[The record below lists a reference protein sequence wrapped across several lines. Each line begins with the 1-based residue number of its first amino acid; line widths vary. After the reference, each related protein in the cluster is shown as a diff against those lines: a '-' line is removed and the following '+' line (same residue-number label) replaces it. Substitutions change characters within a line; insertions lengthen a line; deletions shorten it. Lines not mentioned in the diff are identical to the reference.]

1 MRWHQ
6 RPYVLMTLGLGAL
19 LMVSVGAWRVAGAVP
34 RAAARLY
41 TGQVQSIL
49 IDHCDVAPGTCTGA
63 LVLAPAGGPEVAL
76 AIPAGT
82 LIQRGAQRVHLEELG
97 RGNYVMVQAVPLAG
111 PPGPEGRDGGSQ
123 VGTNLGE
130 RAPTLGEATEQ

>member
-1 MRWHQ
+1 MT
-6 RPYVLMTLGLGAL
+6 YLVTTLGLGAL
-19 LMVSVGAWRVAGAVP
+19 LMVSVGAWRVAGAAP
-34 RAAARLY
+34 RAARLY
-41 TGQVQSIL
+41 TGQVQSML
-49 IDHCDVAPGTCTGA
+49 IDHCEVAPGTCTGA

-97 RGNYVMVQAVPLAG
+97 LGNYVTVQAVPLAG
-111 PPGPEGRDGGSQ
+111 TPGPEVRDGGSQ